1 MSGSQRKVNCSL
13 LLGREVLQW
22 WFYLYGLSDWYQRLS
37 CCSGISASN
46 NLSGFDRTISP
57 RRLVRA
63 TKKSFEL
70 IPQPCSGLMNTAF
83 PGHVAKG
90 LPFSFDLSKQVG
102 LSSQGA
108 SRPHLERPITS
119 TIDFG
124 DFLFSPTLTGTF
136 SYFQSRNSHFKN
148 SNRKLRK
155 IFFSL
160 PFRLPFHV
168 RNRKLRFPDSERDTT
183 LNFPNSLFAAS
194 QLIIFAFVLVKQ
206 SLEKGVIRPHLSSK
220 ASIIGVF
227 LSSFCFLIPF
237 LF

>member
-1 MSGSQRKVNCSL
+1 MSGSLRKVSCSL

-22 WFYLYGLSDWYQRLS
+22 WFCLYGLSDGYQRLS

-46 NLSGFDRTISP
+46 NPSDFGRTISP
-57 RRLVRA
+57 RRLVRV
-63 TKKSFEL
+63 TKKSFEF

-90 LPFSFDLSKQVG
+90 LPFSFDLSEQVG

-108 SRPHLERPITS
+108 SRPLLEQPITS

-148 SNRKLRK
+148 SDRK
-155 IFFSL
+155 
-160 PFRLPFHV
+160 
-168 RNRKLRFPDSERDTT
+168 T
-183 LNFPNSLFAAS
+183 A
-194 QLIIFAFVLVKQ
+194 
-206 SLEKGVIRPHLSSK
+206 
-220 ASIIGVF
+220 
-227 LSSFCFLIPF
+227 
-237 LF
+237 